1 MDDFEYRAAP
11 AESQVEVESPR
22 ALLAR
27 HWGLLMA
34 VGINALI
41 AGLVLAAWPHETV
54 TVVAYMLA
62 FQLLVVGCAATFLGI
77 TPSQDRGSRLASGLA
92 GAFTIVVGALL
103 LLDPLQTL
111 TFMSWFFGLAVLAVG
126 VSDFVGAVRASAPRH
141 RWWRL
146 ARGALGAAAGL
157 LLVVSPDVTLRLLV
171 LITCVWLIVYGVIGI
186 IAAIVLRHEQHRG

>member
-126 VSDFVGAVRASAPRH
+126 VSDFVGAVRAPRH

>member
-22 ALLAR
+22 ALFAR

-126 VSDFVGAVRASAPRH
+126 VSDFVGAVRAPRH

>member
-126 VSDFVGAVRASAPRH
+126 VSDFVGAVRAPRH

-171 LITCVWLIVYGVIGI
+171 LITCVWLIVYGVISI

>member
-126 VSDFVGAVRASAPRH
+126 VSDFVGAVRAPRH

-157 LLVVSPDVTLRLLV
+157 LLVMSPDVTLRLLV